1 MCLPGAR
8 QHMKILQKTFCQDS
22 LRGIFV
28 CLFLD
33 SLMLSEAVFAS
44 RWVC

>member
-8 QHMKILQKTFCQDS
+8 QHMKILQKTICLDG

-28 CLFLD
+28 CLLLD
-33 SLMLSEAVFAS
+33 SLMLPEAVFAS